1 MLPNWTEP
9 LVGGCSLRSRGPLI
23 RKPLSVAAAFV
34 ALGCIGRVWSSE
46 LPCLRITSDLAARDD
61 QVESRRPGAENLG
74 MAMAAAS
81 LFIAVALVVVWVISL
96 EGRTQRQER

>member
-1 MLPNWTEP
+1 MF
-9 LVGGCSLRSRGPLI
+9 RLI
-23 RKPLSVAAAFV
+23 S
-34 ALGCIGRVWSSE
+34 
-46 LPCLRITSDLAARDD
+46 
-61 QVESRRPGAENLG
+61 RPGAENLG